1 MGHSKSITLSRIAKI
16 MNKEKTLEYA
26 SEEIEKM
33 CRDLFHSLETRISQS
48 DIQEFE
54 IQVAIGTLSMTL
66 LWLIRK
72 RISHEH
78 KLDVIQNLNEY
89 LLLRVF

>member
-1 MGHSKSITLSRIAKI
+1 
-16 MNKEKTLEYA
+16 MNKEKTLEDA
-26 SEEIEKM
+26 CEDIEKR
-33 CRDLFHSLETRISQS
+33 CRDLFHAFENRISQS

-54 IQVAIGTLSMTL
+54 IQVAIGTLSMTM

-78 KLDVIQNLNEY
+78 KLEVIQNLNEY